1 MAKNKSFFRSLFTLI
16 VLAAVAFAVVYFFIP
31 EQSEKYFGISWE
43 SRSATGNEVDEA
55 VENVLESISEAM
67 DEAGATKDDIDEA
80 LSKIDVEDLKEAIEI
95 AAADGKDA
103 IGAFVD
109 SISDKIDFGSI
120 DLEKVKNGM
129 TEKLKEIDFSNA
141 INLIKDNLEK
151 GLQDLSNALKDAVN

>member
-1 MAKNKSFFRSLFTLI
+1 M
-16 VLAAVAFAVVYFFIP
+16 
-31 EQSEKYFGISWE
+31 
-43 SRSATGNEVDEA
+43 
-55 VENVLESISEAM
+55 LESISEAM

-151 GLQDLSNALKDAVN
+151 GLQDLSNALKDAIN